1 MFWIFVSWQ
10 PAASSVSVGALGCTN
25 LNILNLNLVFS
36 IWSCRYPQSSGNMW
50 AARCGY
56 VAKLM
61 DPKKLVSAMETTPG
75 TRRGYAWC
83 VGRRTAWTCAVAVR
97 LVTMVTSKIHWLFHH
112 EFHQSL
118 PVLQTSSNHVSIFY
132 KPKRLTNG
140 HRRVAFYSQS

>member
-1 MFWIFVSWQ
+1 MFWVFVSWQ

-83 VGRRTAWTCAVAVR
+83 VGRRAWTCAVAVR
-97 LVTMVTSKIHWLFHH
+97 LVTRCDEQDPLTVSSIITHITRPSNIFKPCLYI
-112 EFHQSL
+112 
-118 PVLQTSSNHVSIFY
+118 LQTQKIDQRPQTRCF
-132 KPKRLTNG
+132 L
-140 HRRVAFYSQS
+140 

>member
-1 MFWIFVSWQ
+1 MFWVFVSWQ

-83 VGRRTAWTCAVAVR
+83 VGRRAWTCAVAVR
-97 LVTMVTSKIHWLFHH
+97 LVTRCDEPHASPLRTCAVMFFSNSCSDWSWLALRLFETTHTDPWA
-112 EFHQSL
+112 SISAI
-118 PVLQTSSNHVSIFY
+118 SSH
-132 KPKRLTNG
+132 
-140 HRRVAFYSQS
+140 